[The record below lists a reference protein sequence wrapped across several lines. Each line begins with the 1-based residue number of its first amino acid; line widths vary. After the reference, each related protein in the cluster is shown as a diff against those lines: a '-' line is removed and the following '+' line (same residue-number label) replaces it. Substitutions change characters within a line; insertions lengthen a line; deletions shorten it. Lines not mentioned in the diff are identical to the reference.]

1 MTTVRFSD
9 YSGLHHDSLV
19 ITIFIFFYV
28 ADVASSPADDCNTF
42 QFVRV
47 GLIGGLF
54 VNADEMLV
62 ITVN

>member
-1 MTTVRFSD
+1 MTHLLLQFS
-9 YSGLHHDSLV
+9 
-19 ITIFIFFYV
+19 FFFYV

-54 VNADEMLV
+54 VKADEMLV